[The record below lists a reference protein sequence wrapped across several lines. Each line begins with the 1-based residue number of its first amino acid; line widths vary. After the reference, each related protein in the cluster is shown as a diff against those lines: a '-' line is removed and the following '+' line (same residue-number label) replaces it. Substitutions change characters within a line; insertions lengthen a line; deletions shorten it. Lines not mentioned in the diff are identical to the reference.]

1 MPTENNVSVTIRPGV
16 PAFRAF
22 EANPDEVTLDGI
34 RASLD
39 QHLPQAVRVAQIEA
53 LLARLDHVQ
62 QYTEAWGSKIG
73 KTHGVTCRRTMEAI
87 SATATGGSDE

>member
-1 MPTENNVSVTIRPGV
+1 MPTENNVTVTIKPGT

-22 EANPDEVTLDGI
+22 EANPDELTVDGI

-39 QHLPQAVRVAQIEA
+39 TFLPQGVRVAQIKA
-53 LLARLDHVQ
+53 LLERLDAVQ
-62 QYTEAWGSKIG
+62 GYTEAWGSKIG

-87 SATATGGSDE
+87 SATATGGGE